1 MTTVR
6 RTRRWRGVVAVA
18 LFACAAGLLVQD
30 SLVLLL
36 GAVGVGYAAYPWLS
50 SAPSVEL
57 ELERSVEPTDPAAGD
72 DVDVTVRV
80 RNVGDETLTDV
91 RLVDGVPPML
101 TVSSGTPRHAA
112 VLRPGGT
119 TAFTYAVRA
128 EHGRHQFDPA
138 TVLARDVAGA
148 TEVETTVRADTAVEC
163 AASVPEVPLRR
174 QTRRGSGTVP
184 TDEGGSGTEFH
195 QTREY
200 RTGDPLSRIDWK
212 RRAKTGELTTVE
224 FREERLASVVLCLDA
239 RASAYR
245 AAGEDEPN
253 AVACGREGLSQLLT
267 SLADSRNPVGL
278 AAVGREPCWLP
289 PGAGDDHLAR
299 ARRRVGSHPAFSTL
313 PPSPGTDWEADGQ
326 LEQLRRRLSPG
337 TQVVLFSPLSD
348 EAVTSFALRLE
359 GSGTAVTVVCPD
371 VTTTATRG
379 GRLATVERTARIR
392 RLRSAGVRVV
402 DWSPS
407 DPLGPELLRAREG
420 VA

>member
-18 LFACAAGLLVQD
+18 LFACAIGLLVQD
-30 SLVLLL
+30 ATVLLL
-36 GAVGVGYAAYPWLS
+36 GAVGAGYAAYPWLS
-50 SAPSVEL
+50 SPPSVEL
-57 ELERSVEPTDPAAGD
+57 AVERSVEPTDPAAGD
-72 DVDVTVRV
+72 EVSVTVRV
-80 RNVGDETLTDV
+80 RNVGSETLSDV

-101 TVSSGTPRHAA
+101 TVCSGTPRHAA

-119 TAFTYAVRA
+119 TEFTYAVRA
-128 EHGRHQFDPA
+128 EHGRHQFDPT
-138 TVLARDVAGA
+138 TVLARDVTGA
-148 TEVETTVRADTAVEC
+148 TEVETTVHAETAVAC

-174 QTRRGSGTVP
+174 QTRHGTGTVP

-239 RASAYR
+239 RAPAYR
-245 AAGEDEPN
+245 AAGDEEPN

-267 SLADSRNPVGL
+267 ALADTRNPVGL
-278 AAVGREPCWLP
+278 AAVGRESCWLP
-289 PGAGDDHLAR
+289 PGSGDDHLAR

-313 PPSPGTDWEADGQ
+313 PPSPETDWETDGQ
-326 LEQLRRRLSPG
+326 LRQLRRRLSPG
-337 TQVVLFSPLSD
+337 TQVVLFSPLAD
-348 EAVTSFALRLE
+348 EAMTAFALELE
-359 GSGTAVTVVCPD
+359 GAGTAVTVVVPD

-379 GRLATVERTARIR
+379 GQLAAIERTERIR

-407 DPLGPELLRAREG
+407 DPLGPELLRAQEG
-420 VA
+420 LA